1 MRLVTGVVATIAAW
15 FAVGC
20 GAAAPVPAGQVTETQ
35 AAIRAAEEVGAPG
48 VPKAALHLKMAKDQ
62 LQTAQAL
69 IAQEDN
75 EQAKMTLD
83 RARVDAE
90 LALALAREAAFRQKA
105 QEALDRIKKLQE
117 EAGSVKPAVAQ

>member
-1 MRLVTGVVATIAAW
+1 MRLVIGIVAALAAGLSV
-15 FAVGC
+15 AC
-20 GAAAPVPAGQVTETQ
+20 GAAAPVPQGQVTETQ

-69 IAQEDN
+69 MAQSDN
-75 EQAKMTLD
+75 EQAKLTLD

-90 LALALAREAAFRQKA
+90 LALALAREAAFREKA
-105 QEALDRIKKLQE
+105 KEALDKIKKLRE
-117 EAGSVKPAVAQ
+117 EAGTSRPAK

>member
-1 MRLVTGVVATIAAW
+1 MRLVTGIVAALAACL
-15 FAVGC
+15 AVAC
-20 GAAAPVPAGQVTETQ
+20 GAAAPVPQAQVTETQ

-69 IAQEDN
+69 MAQEDN
-75 EQAKMTLD
+75 EQARMTLD

-90 LALALAREAAFRQKA
+90 LALALAREAAFRVKA
-105 QEALDRIKKLQE
+105 QEALDKIKKLQE
-117 EAGSVKPAVAQ
+117 EAGTSTPAAQ